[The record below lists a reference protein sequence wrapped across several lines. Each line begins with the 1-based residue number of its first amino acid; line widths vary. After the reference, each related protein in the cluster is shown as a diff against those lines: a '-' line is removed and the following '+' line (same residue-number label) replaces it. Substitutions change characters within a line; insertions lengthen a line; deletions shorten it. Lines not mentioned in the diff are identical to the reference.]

1 MTKSEL
7 FGVPFDDGS
16 LQEATERAL
25 SLIARKSAAYT
36 VTPNPEIMMKLRDN
50 PALQKAVES
59 ADLILPDG
67 VGLVYASKIVG
78 RPIYHR
84 VPGIDFAS
92 ALMEKLAERQGS
104 VYLLGAKPG
113 VAEAAALK
121 MQEACPGL
129 RIAGTHHGY
138 FSAGEEPRLLEQIQ
152 QAEPDLLLVCLGA
165 PRQELWMARYAG
177 RLTVGLMVGLGGAL
191 DVYAGCVSR
200 APKIWRNLGFE
211 WLYRLLRQPQRLK
224 RMKCLPAFLWAAVKE
239 RNRSRL

>member
-1 MTKSEL
+1 MNEFSKSHCFSFSAEKKKAGLFEQITKTHGTIIGITSGIVLVLLIISILVQVKQPRKKVMACKTAFNKTGFQEVFDPPHYEL
-7 FGVPFDDGS
+7 FS
-16 LQEATERAL
+16 
-25 SLIARKSAAYT
+25 
-36 VTPNPEIMMKLRDN
+36 LRD
-50 PALQKAVES
+50 KEMS
-59 ADLILPDG
+59 ADLADL
-67 VGLVYASKIVG
+67 S
-78 RPIYHR
+78 
-84 VPGIDFAS
+84 
-92 ALMEKLAERQGS
+92 E
-104 VYLLGAKPG
+104 
-113 VAEAAALK
+113 
-121 MQEACPGL
+121 
-129 RIAGTHHGY
+129 
-138 FSAGEEPRLLEQIQ
+138 EQIQ